1 MRVDRRLIVAIAVG
15 LALSALAEVLLVEHR
30 ERLFAWSDLPLFWTG
45 FGFAGCIAIVV
56 ASKWA
61 GHTFLMRHD
70 DPYTGE
76 HVEAE
81 TEEEAGDG

>member
-1 MRVDRRLIVAIAVG
+1 MRINRGLVLGIVGG
-15 LALSALAEVLLVEHR
+15 LALSALAEILLVEHR
-30 ERLFAWSDLPLFWTG
+30 ERLFAGSDLLLFWTG
-45 FGFAGCIAIVV
+45 FGSVGCVGIVV

-61 GHTFLMRHD
+61 GHAFLMRHD

-81 TEEEAGDG
+81 PQEGEDG